1 MSLTAGDRSLG
12 LHRWDLSP
20 AEARQIQAE
29 LAALVNISTPLD
41 WPSVR
46 LAVAVDVSMN
56 RFATWLAASAV
67 VCDLQ
72 NRVIF
77 ETSSVIRPI
86 RFPYVP
92 GLLSFRELPA
102 VIDAITSLKSTY
114 DLILCDGQGVAHPR
128 GLGIASHLGLW
139 LNCPTIGIAK
149 SLLVGDCQPPENR
162 VFAESAVIHKG
173 AEVARAIRLRKN
185 TRPIY
190 VSAGHL
196 CRLDDAVALVKSLAG
211 GRRQTWPIIAAH
223 EAANAARRAHMQSA
237 EAISPD

>member
-1 MSLTAGDRSLG
+1 MSLTAGDRSPR
-12 LHRWDLSP
+12 LHRWDVTP

-29 LAALVNISTPLD
+29 LAARVNIIKPLD

-72 NRVIF
+72 KNVVT

-102 VIDAITSLKSTY
+102 VIDAITSLKRTY

-162 VFAESAVIHKG
+162 FFAESAVMNKG

-185 TRPIY
+185 AGPIY

-196 CRLDDAVALVKSLAG
+196 CRLDDAEALVKSLAG

-223 EAANAARRAHMQSA
+223 EAANAARRAHMQTA
-237 EAISPD
+237 ETIIPG

>member
-1 MSLTAGDRSLG
+1 MSLTAGDRSPR
-12 LHRWDLSP
+12 LHRWDVTP

-29 LAALVNISTPLD
+29 LAALVNIITPLA

-72 NRVIF
+72 KHVVT
-77 ETSSVIRPI
+77 EKSSVIRPI

-139 LNCPTIGIAK
+139 LDYPTIGIAK

-162 VFAESAVIHKG
+162 VFAESAVMHKG

-185 TRPIY
+185 AGPIY

-196 CRLDDAVALVKSLAG
+196 CRLDDALALVKSLAG

-223 EAANAARRAHMQSA
+223 EAANAARRAHMQTA
-237 EAISPD
+237 ETIIPG

>member
-1 MSLTAGDRSLG
+1 MSLTAGDRSPR
-12 LHRWDLSP
+12 LHRWDVTP

-29 LAALVNISTPLD
+29 LAALVNIITPLA

-72 NRVIF
+72 KHVVT

-139 LNCPTIGIAK
+139 LDYPTIGIAK

-162 VFAESAVIHKG
+162 FFAESAVMHKG

-185 TRPIY
+185 AGPIY

-196 CRLDDAVALVKSLAG
+196 CRLDDALALVKSLAG

-223 EAANAARRAHMQSA
+223 EAANAARRAYMQTA
-237 EAISPD
+237 ETISPG